1 MGKVK
6 VNSSDIVDFLHKE
19 YPAVG
24 KSIIENELRKAGGD
38 IEKVTFS
45 VQNLSNTILATDQIL
60 GEEQKDYDYQSDS
73 DEEMVDEETGH
84 KQQTHLTEDKPEI
97 LFLNSK
103 AKGSES
109 EDSSEYES
117 QDEKE
122 AEEIDEI
129 CKTQVNNYME
139 EQKTPT
145 GFEDE
150 QSEEFFKFLAK
161 DLTEQFPGVP
171 PQCIQECVKYF
182 YPNMGKIEHVLGE
195 FQKHWVNYSQDYEGY
210 KKGRKD
216 RRKHDKKERHGR
228 KEKKSELDAQL
239 NPKLAEMVTILQQQ
253 IDEGKGKLPEEEYRE
268 IKNKLKGLKK
278 LQRQERKEFKKTQ
291 KDEKRAMRGEAKKI
305 RGFEREK
312 FKAERA
318 AKKVERGEAREAK
331 KVARSEKDYEDDKF
345 FKEIREEP
353 DIIKQYLKEAK
364 KNLRKAE
371 KSGNEEEIAFYN
383 SKIEE
388 YMKSFEAGQDKVIM
402 LTYERYNKPEEAS
415 RRLDLHG
422 LKKKEALRLLEKILA
437 IRIQQINEKFGDKE
451 SREPFEFNIVTGRGN
466 HSGRAVLKPAVKNY
480 LLEHGY
486 KYAEFS
492 NGAGYVAYL

>member
-1 MGKVK
+1 MGKTS
-6 VNSSDIVDFLHKE
+6 VNAADIVDSLHKV
-19 YPAVG
+19 YPSVG
-24 KSIIENELRKAGGD
+24 KSIIENELRKTGGD
-38 IEKVTFS
+38 IAKATLS
-45 VQNLSNTILATDQIL
+45 VQNLNETILATDQIL
-60 GEEQKDYDYQSDS
+60 GEEQKHYDYQSDS
-73 DEEMVDEETGH
+73 DEDMVDEEADLKH
-84 KQQTHLTEDKPEI
+84 QAHASKKDKSDIYLT
-97 LFLNSK
+97 SK
-103 AKGSES
+103 VKGSDS
-109 EDSSEYES
+109 DDSSEYES

-150 QSEEFFKFLAK
+150 QSEEFFKLLSK

-195 FQKHWVNYSQDYEGY
+195 FQKHWINYNQDYDGY

-216 RRKHDKKERHGR
+216 RKKHHKREKHGR
-228 KEKKSELDAQL
+228 KEKKEEIDFKL
-239 NPKLAEMVTILQQQ
+239 NPKIAEMVIVLQQQ
-253 IDEGKGKLPEEEYRE
+253 LDEGKDNLSTEELKELR
-268 IKNKLKGLKK
+268 NKLKGLKR
-278 LQRQERKEFKKTQ
+278 LQRQERRESKKVH
-291 KDEKRAMRGEAKKI
+291 KDERRAIRAEAKKI
-305 RGFEREK
+305 KALEREK
-312 FKAERA
+312 RKAEKA

-371 KSGNEEEIAFYN
+371 KSGNEEEIVFYT

-388 YMKSFEAGQDKVIM
+388 YKKSFEEGQDKVIM

-437 IRIQQINEKFGDKE
+437 IRIQQINEKLGDKE